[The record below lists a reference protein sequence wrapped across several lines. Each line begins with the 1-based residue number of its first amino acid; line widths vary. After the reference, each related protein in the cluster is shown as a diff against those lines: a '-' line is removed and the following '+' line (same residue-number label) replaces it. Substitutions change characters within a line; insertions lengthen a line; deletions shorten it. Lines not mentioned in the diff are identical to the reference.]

1 MSTRLPEATDSESW
15 DLRRFCIPRNT
26 RLSCFWK
33 NDPSFTSSPTG
44 KYHSPN
50 VIPWRY
56 RSARTW
62 GISYLEAAAQKF
74 GKNISFFSTSLHEGR
89 GFSPLILSLTW
100 KVWAVFRKLQLDV
113 NWRWIRFVS
122 FFTSRDLSCGCFIF
136 KFLLFSLTV
145 LLPGVSHSR
154 FFVSPR
160 MLWHASR
167 CPSRKE
173 DRSENLGGSDS
184 NGKQSLKA
192 SECPCGPRRRRYGR
206 GRRKSTHV

>member
-1 MSTRLPEATDSESW
+1 MLLEE
-15 DLRRFCIPRNT
+15 
-26 RLSCFWK
+26 
-33 NDPSFTSSPTG
+33 
-44 KYHSPN
+44 
-50 VIPWRY
+50 
-56 RSARTW
+56 RS
-62 GISYLEAAAQKF
+62 IIYLESDWKVSFPKRNPVTIPQCANMRHFVSRSRSSKLWQKH
-74 GKNISFFSTSLHEGR
+74 KFFSTSLHEGR

-192 SECPCGPRRRRYGR
+192 TECPCGPRRRRYGR